1 MNDESRALR
10 HQLRDLCDVYN
21 VLVADKDTLDY
32 RLGSHEAYAVTTEPV
47 DAESVYEGESHSLS
61 ADLRDTIVKMI
72 DVAQRIR
79 KIEHF

>member
-1 MNDESRALR
+1 
-10 HQLRDLCDVYN
+10 
-21 VLVADKDTLDY
+21 
-32 RLGSHEAYAVTTEPV
+32 VTTEPV
-47 DAESVYEGESHSLS
+47 DAESVYESHSLS